1 MDDAGA
7 AGIGWLRVMRV
18 VFAAESRV
26 ALSGIWCKRRCVWES
41 IMASPVWGSVGVGA
55 AWLVTV
61 CLLLAGVVGCVL
73 PILPGHL
80 IIFMAAVAH
89 RLLLGA
95 ADSGLQWWSFVV
107 LGVLM
112 AISQTLEMVSGAAG
126 AKWFGGTRW
135 GALGALL
142 GALVGMFFM
151 PFGLLVG
158 PLLGALVGELGL
170 ARQEA
175 RPAVISG
182 VGSVVGTLA
191 GMGIKLAIGLV
202 MIVWFF
208 LDVLLIG

>member
-1 MDDAGA
+1 MT
-7 AGIGWLRVMRV
+7 
-18 VFAAESRV
+18 
-26 ALSGIWCKRRCVWES
+26 
-41 IMASPVWGSVGVGA
+41 SPVWGSVGVGA

-80 IIFMAAVAH
+80 ILFMAAVAH
-89 RLLLGA
+89 RLMLGA
-95 ADSGLQWWSFVV
+95 AGSGLQWWSFVI

-112 AISQTLEMVSGAAG
+112 AVSQTLEMVSGAAG

-135 GALGALL
+135 GALGALV
-142 GALVGMFFM
+142 GAIVGMFFM
-151 PFGLLVG
+151 PFGLLAG
-158 PLLGALVGELGL
+158 PLLGALAGELGL

-191 GMGIKLAIGLV
+191 GIGIKLAIGLV
-202 MIVWFF
+202 MIGWFF
-208 LDVLLIG
+208 LDVFLIG